1 MQNLDPNEKQQKALP
16 VSVYR
21 ELHRVARSS
30 GLILDIT
37 VAWLQTVGY
46 FWCMRSCEYSD
57 VQGEQRTKL
66 LCVRNV
72 RFFDENNQDISK
84 NYSYIQFASTVSVT
98 FEFQKK
104 DVRNNTISHQH
115 SGDSIVMG
123 EMCPVKSMA
132 AMIKQIR
139 SYDIPEEK

>member
-1 MQNLDPNEKQQKALP
+1 
-16 VSVYR
+16 
-21 ELHRVARSS
+21 
-30 GLILDIT
+30 
-37 VAWLQTVGY
+37 
-46 FWCMRSCEYSD
+46 MRSCEYSD

-84 NYSYIQFASTVSVT
+84 NYSCIQFASTVSVT

-104 DVRNNTISHQH
+104 DVRNNTISYQH

-123 EMCPVKSMA
+123 EMCPVKAMA